1 MGNCNKKIVKEVQTM
16 KYSKQLVSC
25 TLAIC
30 LLSACSADTGKSA
43 NNGDNGDTKSEQTVQ
58 GDTNTQNA
66 EEKTD
71 TDEEKDQQ
79 QTAEV
84 KKTAE
89 DTTNSSTNNAPVT
102 NEIDQTK
109 MINAIKKEIKTTGL
123 PVKLPTFLP
132 LKDGKYLTA
141 TTKVEKNNYL
151 IVFYESDKK
160 LKVNDSSLSKAPK
173 KSIIAKYKV
182 VKYNSLKKANEV
194 ISYEDFSK
202 VGGQKMNLGHQ
213 IIGYQDAGAG
223 ALWTSWNEGRWALAT
238 HTRTTKPDQ
247 GLELAKQAVEFLET
261 NTLPIPKPNGSIH
274 LDAIKSTENNVKW
287 QNKNIVFSVEKVKDP
302 IDALKIATSV
312 K

>member
-1 MGNCNKKIVKEVQTM
+1 M

-25 TLAIC
+25 MLAIC
-30 LLSACSADTGKSA
+30 LLSACSANTEKRAS
-43 NNGDNGDTKSEQTVQ
+43 NGDKNSEQTVQ
-58 GDTNTQNA
+58 DDTNSQNI
-66 EEKTD
+66 EEKAD
-71 TDEEKDQQ
+71 ADDEKDQQ
-79 QTAEV
+79 QTSEV
-84 KKTAE
+84 KKTTE
-89 DTTNSSTNNAPVT
+89 DATNSSTNNASVT
-102 NEIDQTK
+102 NENDQTK
-109 MINAIKKEIKTTGL
+109 IINAIKKELKTTGL
-123 PVKLPTFLP
+123 PVQLPTVLP

-141 TTKVEKNNYL
+141 TTKVNKNNFL

-160 LKVNDSSLSKAPK
+160 VKINDASLSKAPK

-182 VKYNSLKKANEV
+182 VKYSSLKKANEV

-274 LDAIKSTENNVKW
+274 LDAIKSTENNVRW
-287 QNKNIVFSVEKVKDP
+287 QNKNIVFSIEKVKDP